1 MHLLTGAKQV
11 DIQLMLSVAMFAM
24 VTSGTPGP
32 NNVMLTAS
40 GANFGYWRTLP
51 HMFGIVLGILAMN
64 ILVAA
69 GLGLLFERYPVIQ
82 QVLKIAASAYL
93 VYLAWKIAT
102 AKSSGTEGES
112 EAKPLGVMGGAA
124 FQFLN
129 PKAWMMVITA
139 IGSFTLAG
147 DNYWASVFWIAVIFM
162 VMGFPCISL
171 WAAFGTVV
179 GRFLSSPAAW
189 RWFNLIMGLLT
200 AGCLIFIW

>member
-1 MHLLTGAKQV
+1 M
-11 DIQLMLSVAMFAM
+11 DIQLMLSVALFAT
-24 VTSGTPGP
+24 VTCGTPGP

-51 HMFGIVLGILAMN
+51 HMAGIVIGIMMMN
-64 ILVAA
+64 VMVAA
-69 GLGLLFERYPVIQ
+69 GLGVLFERYPVVQ
-82 QVLKIAASAYL
+82 STLKIAASAYL

-102 AKSSGTEGES
+102 AKTSNKEGES
-112 EAKPLGVMGGAA
+112 DARPMSLVGGAL

-147 DNYWASVFWIAVIFM
+147 DDYWISVFWVVVIFM
-162 VMGFPCISL
+162 LMGFPCNSL

-179 GRFLSSPAAW
+179 GRFLSSPTAQ
-189 RWFNLIMGLLT
+189 RWFNLIMGGLT
-200 AGCLIFIW
+200 AACLVFIWQ

>member
-1 MHLLTGAKQV
+1 M
-11 DIQLMLSVAMFAM
+11 DIQLMLSVALFAT

-51 HMFGIVLGILAMN
+51 HMVGIVIGILVMN

-69 GLGLLFERYPVIQ
+69 GLGVVFEQYPAVQ
-82 QVLKIAASAYL
+82 STLKVAASAYL
-93 VYLAWKIAT
+93 VFLAWKIAT
-102 AKSSGTEGES
+102 AKTSSMQGDS
-112 EAKPLGVMGGAA
+112 DSRPMSLMGGAL

-147 DNYWASVFWIAVIFM
+147 DDYWSSVFWVAVIFM
-162 VMGFPCISL
+162 LMGFPCISL
-171 WAAFGTVV
+171 WAAFGTLV
-179 GRFLSSPAAW
+179 GRFLSSPAAQ
-189 RWFNLIMGLLT
+189 RWFNLIMGGLT
-200 AGCLIFIW
+200 AACLVFIWQ

>member
-1 MHLLTGAKQV
+1 M
-11 DIQLMLSVAMFAM
+11 DIQLMLSVALFAT

-51 HMFGIVLGILAMN
+51 HMVGIVIGILVMN
-64 ILVAA
+64 VLVAA
-69 GLGLLFERYPVIQ
+69 GLGVVFERYPAVQ
-82 QVLKIAASAYL
+82 STLKVAASSYL

-102 AKSSGTEGES
+102 AETSRVDGES
-112 EAKPLGVMGGAA
+112 DARPMSLMGGAL

-147 DNYWASVFWIAVIFM
+147 DDYWMSVFWVAVIFM
-162 VMGFPCISL
+162 LMGFPCISL

-179 GRFLSSPAAW
+179 GRFLSSPAAM
-189 RWFNLIMGLLT
+189 RWFNLIMGGLT
-200 AGCLIFIW
+200 VSCLVFIWQ

>member
-1 MHLLTGAKQV
+1 M
-11 DIQLMLSVAMFAM
+11 DIQLLLSVALFAT

-51 HMFGIVLGILAMN
+51 HMVGIVIGVMMMN
-64 ILVAA
+64 VLVAA
-69 GLGLLFERYPVIQ
+69 GLGVLFERYPVVQ
-82 QVLKIAASAYL
+82 STLKVAASAYL

-102 AKSSGTEGES
+102 AGTARMDGNS
-112 EAKPLGVMGGAA
+112 DARPMSLVGGAL

-147 DNYWASVFWIAVIFM
+147 DDYWMSVFWVVVIFIL
-162 VMGFPCISL
+162 MGFPCISL
-171 WAAFGTVV
+171 WAAFGTLV
-179 GRFLSSPAAW
+179 GRFLSSPTAQ
-189 RWFNLIMGLLT
+189 RWFNLIMGGLT
-200 AGCLIFIW
+200 AACLVFIW

>member
-1 MHLLTGAKQV
+1 M
-11 DIQLMLSVAMFAM
+11 DIQLMLSVALFAT

-51 HMFGIVLGILAMN
+51 HMVGIVIGILAMN

-69 GLGLLFERYPVIQ
+69 GLGVVFERYPAVQ
-82 QVLKIAASAYL
+82 STLKVVASAYL

-102 AKSSGTEGES
+102 AETSRMDGDS
-112 EAKPLGVMGGAA
+112 EARPMSLMGGAL

-147 DNYWASVFWIAVIFM
+147 DDYWMSVFWVAVIFM
-162 VMGFPCISL
+162 LMGFPCISL

-179 GRFLSSPAAW
+179 GRFLSSAAAL
-189 RWFNLIMGLLT
+189 RWFNLIMGGLT
-200 AGCLIFIW
+200 AACLVFIW

>member
-1 MHLLTGAKQV
+1 M
-11 DIQLMLSVAMFAM
+11 DIQLMLSVALFAT

-51 HMFGIVLGILAMN
+51 HMVGIVIGILFMN

-69 GLGLLFERYPVIQ
+69 GLGVVFERYPVVQ
-82 QVLKIAASAYL
+82 STLKVAASAYL

-102 AKSSGTEGES
+102 AETSRVDGES
-112 EAKPLGVMGGAA
+112 DARPMSLMGGAL

-139 IGSFTLAG
+139 IGSFTLTG
-147 DNYWASVFWIAVIFM
+147 DDYWMSVFWVAVIFM
-162 VMGFPCISL
+162 LMGFPCISL

-179 GRFLSSPAAW
+179 GRFLSSPAAL
-189 RWFNLIMGLLT
+189 RWFNLIMGGLT
-200 AGCLIFIW
+200 VSCLVFIWQ

>member
-1 MHLLTGAKQV
+1 
-11 DIQLMLSVAMFAM
+11 MLSVALFAT

-51 HMFGIVLGILAMN
+51 HMVGIVIGILVMN

-69 GLGLLFERYPVIQ
+69 GLGVVFEQYPAVQ
-82 QVLKIAASAYL
+82 STLKVAASAYL
-93 VYLAWKIAT
+93 VFLAWKIAT
-102 AKSSGTEGES
+102 AKTSSMQGDS
-112 EAKPLGVMGGAA
+112 DSRPMSLMGGAL

-147 DNYWASVFWIAVIFM
+147 DDYWSSVFWVAVIFM
-162 VMGFPCISL
+162 LMGFPCISL
-171 WAAFGTVV
+171 WAAFGTLV
-179 GRFLSSPAAW
+179 GRFLSSPAAQ
-189 RWFNLIMGLLT
+189 RWFNLIMGGLT
-200 AGCLIFIW
+200 AACLVFIWQ

>member
-1 MHLLTGAKQV
+1 MDTQFL
-11 DIQLMLSVAMFAM
+11 LSVAMFAT

-64 ILVAA
+64 LMVAA
-69 GLGLLFERYPVIQ
+69 GLGVVFERFPLVQ
-82 QVLKIAASAYL
+82 QGLKIAASTYL
-93 VYLAWKIAT
+93 LYLAWRIGT
-102 AKSSGTEGES
+102 AQPGRKAGREDTRPMS
-112 EAKPLGVMGGAA
+112 LLGGAA

-139 IGSFTLAG
+139 MGTFTLG
-147 DNYWASVFWIAVIFM
+147 GEDYWVSVLWIALIFM
-162 VMGFPCISL
+162 LFGLPCISL

-179 GRFLSSPAAW
+179 GRLLSSPVAW
-189 RWFNLIMGLLT
+189 RSFNLLMGLLT

>member
-1 MHLLTGAKQV
+1 
-11 DIQLMLSVAMFAM
+11 MLSVALFAT

-51 HMFGIVLGILAMN
+51 HMVGIVIGILVMN
-64 ILVAA
+64 VLVAA
-69 GLGLLFERYPVIQ
+69 GLGVVFERYPAVQ
-82 QVLKIAASAYL
+82 STLKVAASSYL

-102 AKSSGTEGES
+102 AETSRVDGES
-112 EAKPLGVMGGAA
+112 DARPMSLMGGAL

-147 DNYWASVFWIAVIFM
+147 DDYWMSVFWVAVIFM
-162 VMGFPCISL
+162 LMGFPCISL

-179 GRFLSSPAAW
+179 GRFLSSPAAM
-189 RWFNLIMGLLT
+189 RWFNLIMGGLT
-200 AGCLIFIW
+200 VSCLVFIWQ